1 VSRAAENFCV
11 GGGAIYAFS
20 PFHGWKDGFLTGSE
34 KVWQRADFFDTLT
47 GASSIPAS
55 FFFSGTPFL
64 SRREKIFEKDS
75 LL

>member
-47 GASSIPAS
+47 GTSRIPVR
-55 FFFSGTPFL
+55 FFFIRDAFSQPW
-64 SRREKIFEKDS
+64 RKIF
-75 LL
+75 